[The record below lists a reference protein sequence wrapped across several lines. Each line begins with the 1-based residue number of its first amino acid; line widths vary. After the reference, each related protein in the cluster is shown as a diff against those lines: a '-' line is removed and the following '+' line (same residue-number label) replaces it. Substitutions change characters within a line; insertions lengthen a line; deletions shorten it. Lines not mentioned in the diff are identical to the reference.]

1 MVPEGRGPLVAGGVL
16 AAAAFAGTLLLA
28 VTDSHTAPY
37 IAANEYARMLRQ
49 LTAVMPAGGYDN
61 DPVGDTRALRDPD
74 LLGTPE
80 AVKVYRACRQGRPVA
95 VAFAVVAPDGY
106 GGPIRL
112 MVGISAAGVV
122 SGVRVLHHRE
132 TPGLGDDIE
141 TRHSDWIESFRG
153 TFRGAP
159 PDKDWKVKRD
169 GGVFD
174 QFTGATVTP
183 RAVVAAVHRA
193 LVFFQRHRDEL
204 LHGDPPPP
212 PATTP
217 GDPS

>member
-1 MVPEGRGPLVAGGVL
+1 MDRERRGALVAGGVL

-49 LTAVMPAGGYDN
+49 LTAVMPADGYDN
-61 DPVGDTRALRDPD
+61 DPVGDARVFRDPD
-74 LLGTPE
+74 LLGIPGP
-80 AVKVYRACRQGRPVA
+80 VQVYRARRQGRPVA
-95 VAFAVVAPDGY
+95 VAFTVVAPDGY

-112 MVGISAAGVV
+112 MVGITAAGVI

-141 TRHSDWIESFRG
+141 LRHSDWIESFRG
-153 TFRGAP
+153 TARGAP
-159 PDKDWKVKRD
+159 PDGDWKVKRD

-183 RAVVAAVHRA
+183 RAVVGAVHRA
-193 LVFFQRHRDEL
+193 LMFFHRHRDRL
-204 LHGDPPPP
+204 WHDPPPP
-212 PATTP
+212 A
-217 GDPS
+217 DPTGEPS